1 MITPRTSLW
10 GWISLQTIASRF
22 GGKRL
27 TVLIVAFV
35 FVSAVVGFLRSN
47 VMDGG
52 PPSCVQ
58 DYING
63 YGIAGGYDTNRAAYC
78 VDAID
83 NWCAE
88 NHPEDPESC
97 SKAVETDGDDR
108 NVEKY
113 RR

>member
-1 MITPRTSLW
+1 MITPRTNLW
-10 GWISLQTIASRF
+10 GWISLQTIESRF

-27 TVLIVAFV
+27 RVLIVALV

-58 DYING
+58 DYASG
-63 YGIAGGYDTNRAAYC
+63 YNIAGGYDTNKAAYC
-78 VDAID
+78 VDAIEK
-83 NWCAE
+83 WCAD
-88 NHPEDPESC
+88 NHPEDSESC

-108 NVEKY
+108 NVGKKQ
-113 RR
+113 R